1 MFQKRQSSILFFFV
15 LGLIHLTTN
24 LQARQLR
31 LDIDTLLVGVAG
43 SEPFVYGEGQDVS
56 GISVEGL

>member
-1 MFQKRQSSILFFFV
+1 MSLIKHNHMFQKRKAQNLILSIL
-15 LGLIHLTTN
+15 GLLLLTTS

-43 SEPFVYGEGQDVS
+43 SEPFVYGEGQDV
-56 GISVEGL
+56 